1 MITRRLALFLF
12 TSLLFL
18 GLSGCASWFGDDLP
32 DPQVHLVKVEVVRA
46 KLLEQKFILHFRVDN
61 PNDSDLTVRGLEYR
75 IHLGD
80 MLLAEGEHEHWFTVG
95 PKRSAYFKVPIR
107 TNLWP
112 KVRDLVKMLKKPD
125 QPIPYRLE
133 GEMET
138 GLFIAHY
145 VHLARNGVIIPAD
158 LIPEQNR

>member
-1 MITRRLALFLF
+1 MLSRRCTLQTLIL
-12 TSLLFL
+12 LLFL
-18 GLSGCASWFGDDLP
+18 GLGGCASWFSDDEP
-32 DPQVHLVKVEVVRA
+32 DPEVHLVRVEVVRA
-46 KLLEQKFILHFRVDN
+46 KLLEQRFVLHFRIDN
-61 PNDSDLTVRGLEYR
+61 PNDSDLTVRGLAYR

-80 MLLAEGEHEHWFTVG
+80 ILLAEGEHEHWITVG
-95 PKRSAYFKVPIR
+95 PKRSGFYKVPIR

-112 KVRDLVKMLKKPD
+112 KVRDLVKQLKSPKH
-125 QPIPYRLE
+125 PIPYRLE

-158 LIPEQNR
+158 LIPE

>member
-1 MITRRLALFLF
+1 MTTRRLALHLLTLF
-12 TSLLFL
+12 LFL
-18 GLSGCASWFGDDLP
+18 GLGGCASWFGEDLRE
-32 DPQVHLVKVEVVRA
+32 PQVHLAKVEVVQA
-46 KLLEQKFILHFRVDN
+46 KLMQQKFLLHFRVDN
-61 PNDSDLTVRGLEYR
+61 PNDSDLTVRGIEYR

-80 MLLAEGEHEHWFTVG
+80 MLLTEGEHEHWFTVG

-112 KVRDLVKMLKKPD
+112 KVRDLVKLLKKPE

-133 GEMET
+133 GELET

>member
-1 MITRRLALFLF
+1 MLSRRRTLQTLIL
-12 TSLLFL
+12 LLFL
-18 GLSGCASWFGDDLP
+18 GLGGCASWFSDDEP
-32 DPQVHLVKVEVVRA
+32 DPEVHLVRVEVVRA
-46 KLLEQKFILHFRVDN
+46 KLLEQRFVLHFRIDN
-61 PNDSDLTVRGLEYR
+61 PTDNDLTVRGLAYR

-80 MLLAEGEHEHWFTVG
+80 ILLAEGEHEHWITVG
-95 PKRSAYFKVPIR
+95 PKRSGFYKVPIR

-112 KVRDLVKMLKKPD
+112 KVRDLVKQLKSPKH
-125 QPIPYRLE
+125 PIPYRLE

-158 LIPEQNR
+158 LIPE

>member
-1 MITRRLALFLF
+1 MITRRLALYLF
-12 TSLLFL
+12 TLLLFL
-18 GLSGCASWFGDDLP
+18 GLGGCASWFDFDDDLP

-46 KLLEQKFILHFRVDN
+46 KLLEQKFLLHFRVDN
-61 PNDSDLTVRGLEYR
+61 PNDQDLTVRALEYR

-80 MLLAEGEHEHWFTVG
+80 ILLAEGEHEHWFTVG
-95 PKRSAYFKVPIR
+95 PKRSAHFKVPIR

-112 KVRDLVKMLKKPD
+112 KVRDLVKLLKKPD

-133 GEMET
+133 GELET

-145 VHLARNGVIIPAD
+145 VHLARNGVIIAAD
-158 LIPEQNR
+158 LIPE